1 MSGEEKQ
8 EMTKEK
14 KLPIRKDIPV
24 NIPNAKIVTN
34 FKSKPIT
41 YIRET
46 ATNISALP
54 NFITPEIVNEL
65 DKIHDIISRTPAFFT
80 PEERANDEIRQLRVL
95 ARGLFNTPFSAG
107 SAYRIF
113 GTAKLPK
120 KVTIECHL
128 CGQTIQYVVDFFT
141 HGVLDHGNSLQNI
154 ESVFQ
159 KVLDKIQYL

>member
-46 ATNISALP
+46 YTPTAPS
-54 NFITPEIVNEL
+54 FIAPDLTEEFR
-65 DKIHDIISRTPAFFT
+65 KIHDQISRTPAFFT
-80 PEERANDEIRQLRVL
+80 PEERANDEIRQLRIL
-95 ARGLFNTPFSAG
+95 ARHMLDQPFSAG
-107 SAYRIF
+107 MVYKTF
-113 GTAKLPK
+113 GTEKFPK

-141 HGVLDHGNSLQNI
+141 HGILDHGNSLQNI
-154 ESVFQ
+154 EQVFQ